1 MLQAPTLHSLA
12 IPNAQYSMHY
22 THLTSTHSVL
32 DKVSINAFNS
42 IYAFDP
48 ARHALVYKPVAKK
61 VRAVPTA
68 MPAEYRVVRQLPADP
83 LAGLPPLPSRPP
95 EFCPG
100 TRFMHERADKLD
112 LNPAKWLWPE
122 ELKLVQWL
130 VHAHECAFT
139 WNASEQGRL
148 NETCFPPYKIP
159 TIPYTPWSQRNI
171 PIPPATLGE
180 VVCIIKEKIASG
192 IYEPSTAAYQ
202 SRWFCVV
209 KKDGKSLCLVH
220 DLQPLNAV
228 TIRDASLPP
237 FVEHLAESFAG
248 YAVYGMMDLYSG
260 YDQHALHED
269 SCNLMTFGTPL
280 GPHRL
285 TTLPQGHANAVQVYQ
300 GDTAFILQ
308 HEIPEYMSPFIDD
321 VPVKSV
327 QTRYQR
333 EDGTYETIPDN
344 PGIRRFIWEH
354 CIMINCI
361 LQRLENVGMTV
372 STSKF
377 VLAAPTATIVG
388 HKCTFEG
395 RVPEE
400 SKVQKIH
407 NWPEPTNHTQVR
419 GFLGTCGVLRI
430 FICDFSRIA
439 RPLIN
444 LTKKDTPFVFGAEQR
459 KAMQILKDVVLSS
472 PALKRLDY
480 ASEHEVIL
488 AVDTLNIAI
497 GFILLQV
504 GEDGKRYP
512 SQFGSI
518 ALTEVESRYSQAKLE
533 LYGLFR
539 AVRVFI
545 FGVKNLTVE
554 VDAKYIKGMI
564 NNPDLQPNTTI
575 N

>member
-1 MLQAPTLHSLA
+1 MLQAPTLHSFA
-12 IPNAQYSMHY
+12 IPNAQYSTRY
-22 THLTSTHSVL
+22 AHLTSTHSVL
-32 DKVSINAFNS
+32 DKASINAFNS
-42 IYAFDP
+42 IYTFDP
-48 ARHALVYKPVAKK
+48 ARHALIYKPVTKK
-61 VRAVPTA
+61 VRTVPTA
-68 MPAEYRVVRQLPADP
+68 MPAEYRVVCQLPTDP

-95 EFCPG
+95 EFSPG
-100 TRFMHERADKLD
+100 ARFTREHADKLD
-112 LNPAKWLWPE
+112 LDPAKWLWPE

-130 VHAHECAFT
+130 VRVHERAFA
-139 WNASEQGRL
+139 WNASKRGRL

-159 TIPYTPWSQRNI
+159 MIPHTPWSQHNI

-180 VVCIIKEKIASG
+180 VVHIIKEKITSG
-192 IYEPSTAAYQ
+192 VYEPSTAAYR
-202 SRWFCVV
+202 SRWFCIV
-209 KKDGKSLCLVH
+209 KKDGKSLHLVH

-228 TIRDASLPP
+228 TICDASLPP
-237 FVEHLAESFAG
+237 FIEHLAESFAG

-260 YDQHALHED
+260 YDQRALHED
-269 SCNLMTFGTPL
+269 SRDLTTFGMPL

-285 TTLPQGHANAVQVYQ
+285 TMLPQGHANAVQVYQ

-308 HEIPEYMSPFIDD
+308 HEIPEYTSPFIDD

-333 EDGTYETIPDN
+333 ADSTYETIPDN

-354 CIMINCI
+354 CIVINRI
-361 LQRLENVGMTV
+361 LQRLENVGATI

-395 RVPEE
+395 CVPEE
-400 SKVQKIH
+400 SKVQKIRD
-407 NWPEPTNHTQVR
+407 WPEPTNHTQVR

-430 FICDFSRIA
+430 FIRDFSRIA

-444 LTKKDTPFVFGAEQR
+444 LTKKDAPFVFGAEQR
-459 KAMQILKDVVLSS
+459 EAMQILKDAVLSS

-480 ASEHEVIL
+480 ASKREVIL
-488 AVDTLNIAI
+488 AVDTSNIAI

-504 GEDGKRYP
+504 GKDGKRYP
-512 SQFGSI
+512 SRFGSI

-539 AVRVFI
+539 AFSSS
-545 FGVKNLTVE
+545 
-554 VDAKYIKGMI
+554 A
-564 NNPDLQPNTTI
+564 
-575 N
+575 